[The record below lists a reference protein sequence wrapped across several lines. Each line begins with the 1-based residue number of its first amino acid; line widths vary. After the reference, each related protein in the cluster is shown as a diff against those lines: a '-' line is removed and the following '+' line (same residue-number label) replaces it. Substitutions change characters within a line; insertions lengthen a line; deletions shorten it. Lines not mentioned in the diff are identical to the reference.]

1 MEQQVKYSDTEINA
15 YILKAV
21 REMGFEYM
29 TPIQEQAIP
38 VLLEGKDVIGQ
49 AQTGTGKTAAFSIP
63 MIQKIDISCKKP
75 QGIILCPTRELA
87 MQAAEEIRK
96 IAVEI
101 VVDFHAARLNG
112 TAHGHRAAAAE
123 HINEPAVVIRRH
135 LVDDPQQLALAAH
148 PWDKAVQG
156 ASPPSSGRES

>member
-63 MIQKIDISCKKP
+63 MIQGNWPCRQQK
-75 QGIILCPTRELA
+75 RF
-87 MQAAEEIRK
+87 
-96 IAVEI
+96 V
-101 VVDFHAARLNG
+101 RLRN
-112 TAHGHRAAAAE
+112 
-123 HINEPAVVIRRH
+123 ICMV
-135 LVDDPQQLALAAH
+135 
-148 PWDKAVQG
+148 
-156 ASPPSSGRES
+156 

>member
-1 MEQQVKYSDTEINA
+1 MEQQIRYSDTEINA

-63 MIQKIDISCKKP
+63 MIQKIDISCK
-75 QGIILCPTRELA
+75 
-87 MQAAEEIRK
+87 
-96 IAVEI
+96 
-101 VVDFHAARLNG
+101 N
-112 TAHGHRAAAAE
+112 AHV
-123 HINEPAVVIRRH
+123 P
-135 LVDDPQQLALAAH
+135 
-148 PWDKAVQG
+148 
-156 ASPPSSGRES
+156 